1 METTAGEGSPGRIGK
16 TGPWGGGSN
25 RKGNKKG
32 SKGIYLMGGGRKVA
46 LHDGRTAKKGMG
58 KKGHK
63 QRNSTAHIN
72 HKHVVRKER
81 NGVDEIVGRQHTAN
95 VLVVPCASTCEA
107 GCVFCVGFWINDED
121 SI

>member
-46 LHDGRTAKKGMG
+46 LHDGRTAKKEWKRRGTSSETQQPTSITSTLSA
-58 KKGHK
+58 KKGM
-63 QRNSTAHIN
+63 A
-72 HKHVVRKER
+72 
-81 NGVDEIVGRQHTAN
+81 
-95 VLVVPCASTCEA
+95 
-107 GCVFCVGFWINDED
+107 
-121 SI
+121 